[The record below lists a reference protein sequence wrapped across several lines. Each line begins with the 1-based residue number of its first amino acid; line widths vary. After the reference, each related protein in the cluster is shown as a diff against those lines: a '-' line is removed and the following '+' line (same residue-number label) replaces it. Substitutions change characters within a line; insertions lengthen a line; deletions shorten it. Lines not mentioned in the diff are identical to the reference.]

1 MTLPLY
7 QLLGPTAWAI
17 PPSSYSYSSLTAIES
32 CPRQWQ
38 LAHSRYGDLARFP
51 TRPHPAAV
59 EGEVVHAVLDRLF
72 KALAVRRLP
81 ALGTPSFREGL
92 ADVDVQGSVRHL
104 LVEHERRL
112 ADYPRAGAFRLRTNP
127 QQLVNQV
134 IRLIR
139 GLYQDAVTTHRA
151 SDLPAAV
158 MRAPLQLPSGPAL
171 AALLR
176 ERGAL
181 SELPLVHPTLPFGGI
196 IDLIW
201 SDKGESVITDFK
213 TGQVQ
218 PEHQKQ
224 VAYYAVLWWRCSGVV
239 PGRAEVR
246 YPDRFVSVPIQEAFL
261 VGVEEGLRHR
271 VSAVAMALGSVPAKA
286 LLGEHCRHCDVRQF
300 CDRYWVDRSA
310 LLPARTRG
318 TGQDTPVD
326 VEVTVVGEPSGS
338 GFDALT
344 GDATVF
350 PVVFREDVALVHGP
364 FAKGERLR
372 ILGARAT
379 EDGGLELKPWT
390 EVFHHAP
397 TDHSRKGVTG
407 IQR

>member
-7 QLLGPTAWAI
+7 QMLGPTAWAI
-17 PPSSYSYSSLTAIES
+17 PPSSYSYSSLTAIER

-38 LAHSRYGDLARFP
+38 LAHSRYGNLARFP

-59 EGEVVHAVLDRLF
+59 EGEIVHAVLDRLF
-72 KALAVRRLP
+72 KALAVRGMP
-81 ALGTPSFREGL
+81 ALGTLSFREGL
-92 ADVDVQGSVRHL
+92 AEVDIQRSVRHL
-104 LVEHERRL
+104 VVEHERRL
-112 ADYPRAGAFRLRTNP
+112 ADHPRASSFRLRTSP

-134 IRLIR
+134 IRLFR
-139 GLYQDAVTTHRA
+139 GLYQDAVTTHLA
-151 SDLPAAV
+151 SDLPAVV

-181 SELPLVHPTLPFGGI
+181 SELSLVHPTLPFGGI

-201 SDKGESVITDFK
+201 SDRGESVITDFK
-213 TGQVQ
+213 TGQEK
-218 PEHQKQ
+218 PEHKKQ
-224 VAYYAVLWWRCSGVV
+224 VAYYAVLWWRCSGVI

-246 YPDRFVSVPIQEAFL
+246 YPDRSIPVSLEEALL
-261 VGVEEGLRHR
+261 VEVEEELCRR
-271 VSAVAMALGSVPAKA
+271 VSAVATMLASTPTQAV
-286 LLGEHCRHCDVRQF
+286 LGEHCRHCDVRQF
-300 CDRYWVDRSA
+300 CDAYWAGRKS
-310 LLPARTRG
+310 LSTARKLG
-318 TGQDTPVD
+318 ASQDIPVD
-326 VEVTVVGEPSGS
+326 VEVSVVGEPSGS

-344 GDATVF
+344 GDAAVF
-350 PVVFREDVALVHGP
+350 PVVFRENVALVHGP

-379 EDGGLELKPWT
+379 EYGGLELKPWT
-390 EVFHHAP
+390 EVFHHTP
-397 TDHSRKGVTG
+397 TDYSRKDDIG